1 MTCRVKDNSNVSAAI
16 ELLCEQGFEGL
27 GDAVSLLI
35 NQAME
40 LERSK
45 HLQAGPYERTP
56 DRQGYANGYKPK
68 SVKTRVGRLDL

>member
-1 MTCRVKDNSNVSAAI
+1 MTCRVTNNSHVSAAI

-40 LERSK
+40 LERSR
-45 HLQAGPYERTP
+45 HL
-56 DRQGYANGYKPK
+56 
-68 SVKTRVGRLDL
+68 